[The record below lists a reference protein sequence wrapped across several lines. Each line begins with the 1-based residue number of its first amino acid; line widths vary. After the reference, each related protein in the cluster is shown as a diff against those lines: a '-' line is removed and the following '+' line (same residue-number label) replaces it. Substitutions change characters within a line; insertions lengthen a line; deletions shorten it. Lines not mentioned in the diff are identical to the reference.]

1 MRHIQCFFQ
10 YREVGFYYGHSRNR
24 FFKLLAAIYDEEEP
38 ISVDERK
45 AFLIKH
51 KIALYDVIYE
61 CDITGSSDSSIKNV
75 VPINVK
81 DILKKHPSIKRIY
94 TTGQKAKSL
103 YDKYLY
109 KESNIEAI
117 PLPSSSPANATVSF
131 EKLLAEY
138 KRLLLNK

>member
-1 MRHIQCFFQ
+1 MIKQHVTHSSILPFIPENSEILILGSLPSVRS
-10 YREVGFYYGHSRNR
+10 REVGFYYGHSRNR

-75 VPINVK
+75 VSRYN
-81 DILKKHPSIKRIY
+81 
-94 TTGQKAKSL
+94 KAMPGHRS
-103 YDKYLY
+103 
-109 KESNIEAI
+109 
-117 PLPSSSPANATVSF
+117 
-131 EKLLAEY
+131 
-138 KRLLLNK
+138 R